1 MAESIMTITTLTTF
15 FMWCTII
22 NLAIMIAW
30 TIVLASAPNFMYRM
44 QTKWFPMPQESF
56 SVIVY
61 SALAL
66 YRIVFVVFNLV
77 PYVALLIVQ

>member
-1 MAESIMTITTLTTF
+1 MSIPTLTTF

-22 NLAIMIAW
+22 NLGIMIVW
-30 TIVLASAPNFMYRM
+30 TIVLASAPNFMYRI

-56 SVIVY
+56 NVIVY
-61 SALAL
+61 SALAM

-77 PYVALLIVQ
+77 PLVALLIVR

>member
-1 MAESIMTITTLTTF
+1 MSIPTLTTF

-22 NLAIMIAW
+22 NLGIMIVW
-30 TIVLASAPNFMYRM
+30 TIVLGTAPDVTYRL

-56 SVIVY
+56 NVVVY
-61 SALAL
+61 SALAM

-77 PYVALLIVQ
+77 PLVALLIVR

>member
-1 MAESIMTITTLTTF
+1 MENIMDIPTLTTF

-22 NLAIMIAW
+22 NLAIMIVW
-30 TIVLASAPNFMYRM
+30 TVVLASAPNFMYRI

-56 SVIVY
+56 NVVVY
-61 SALAL
+61 SALAM

>member
-1 MAESIMTITTLTTF
+1 MSIPTLTTF
-15 FMWCTII
+15 FMWCTIL
-22 NLAIMIAW
+22 NLGIMIAW
-30 TIVLASAPNFMYRM
+30 TIVLASAPGFMYRI

-56 SVIVY
+56 NVVVY
-61 SALAL
+61 SALAI